1 MNKVLPILLL
11 LSVIRLDALAAELPE
26 SVYRNAVDRGMAVYR
41 LDENGSWA
49 DIVAFKEGKLARFGH
64 DHVVSTNA
72 VNGLVMIGD
81 VYSTSRADLVVQL
94 ASLEVDLEGRR
105 AKYGLDNNVS
115 DSAKK
120 GTRKNLFDKV
130 LETTSWPGVSIHV
143 TLADTS
149 TESTM
154 LDVQLQLHGV
164 EQRIELPVS
173 LQFTDS
179 TLHAEGTF
187 ELVQSDYGITPYS
200 ALAGLLRVRD
210 RVNIHFSLVARR
222 YYFDEQTMKTA
233 DE

>member
-1 MNKVLPILLL
+1 LLL
-11 LSVIRLDALAAELPE
+11 LCVIRLDAVAAELPE
-26 SVYRNAVDRGMAVYR
+26 SVYRNAIARGMAVYR
-41 LDENGSWA
+41 LDEHGSWA

-81 VYSTSRADLVVQL
+81 AYSTSRADLVVQL

-105 AKYGLDNNVS
+105 AKYGLDNKVS

-120 GTRKNLFDKV
+120 GTRKNLFDEV
-130 LETTSWPGVSIHV
+130 LETTSWPGVSIHA

-149 TESTM
+149 TESAM
-154 LDVQLQLHGV
+154 LDVQLELHGV
-164 EQRIELPVS
+164 EQRFELPVS

-187 ELVQSDYGITPYS
+187 ELVQSDYEITPYS
-200 ALAGLLRVRD
+200 ALAGGLRVRD
-210 RVNIHFSLVARR
+210 RVNIHFSLVAQR
-222 YYFDEQTMKTA
+222 YYFDEQTRKTA